1 MAKYQVLKR
10 TPHQIKD
17 ADNQLVSGEMVEFVQ
32 IPDEGPAQVQV
43 YFVPENKS
51 DEEIL
56 GVATK
61 HHEDELSVRGI
72 GFSGPQGPLD
82 GVKTEVEPIMEVSVS
97 QAGKVSV
104 KEVKEVV
111 EETAE

>member
-56 GVATK
+56 GVAAK
-61 HHEDELSVRGI
+61 HHEDELKEKNI
-72 GFSGPQGPLD
+72 GFTGPQSPLNAVASD
-82 GVKTEVEPIMEVSVS
+82 VEPVMEVSISNGRVTT
-97 QAGKVSV
+97 
-104 KEVKEVV
+104 KELAKDLE
-111 EETAE
+111 A